1 MNESS
6 NQSAP
11 RGARSCVA
19 ELVFTAGSAGLPA
32 WQF

>member
-11 RGARSCVA
+11 RGVRSRVA
-19 ELVFTAGSAGLPA
+19 ELVLTAGRAGLPA
-32 WQF
+32 RYF